1 MTSSKSYPW
10 KNGYWYS
17 DEQANFIVIVENDK
31 VTWKKF
37 IYLDYPEALGF
48 DTLGNEDTED
58 TWTYGNFGP
67 VNNDDVI
74 KMTGVQ
80 NYNLILTSN
89 KKKTHGVLN
98 KTGTQ
103 VHFLSTTD
111 NKINILKWLDK
122 EELEKI
128 KNDRDPLE
136 APSCPYFKI
145 QPDRPGKLIWLSG
158 STLMQNC
165 KKIPSILNKSF
176 KKIFRTSWIW

>member
-1 MTSSKSYPW
+1 MTLTTCYPW

-58 TWTYGNFGP
+58 TWTYGDFGP
-67 VNNDDVI
+67 VVNNDI
-74 KMTGVQ
+74 LKTTGVQ
-80 NYNLILTSN
+80 NYNIILTSN
-89 KKKTHGVLN
+89 KTKTHGVLN
-98 KTGTQ
+98 ETGTQ
-103 VHFLSTTD
+103 VHFLGID
-111 NKINILKWLDK
+111 DKVNILKWLDK

-128 KNDRDPLE
+128 KDDRDPLE

-145 QPDRPGKLIWLSG
+145 QPEKPGKLIWLSG
-158 STLMQNC
+158 IQNC
-165 KKIPSILNKSF
+165 KK
-176 KKIFRTSWIW
+176 